1 MRERRTSERG
11 GMPDLV
17 TPGGSAARPGSPTI
31 VPTIARTTI
40 ARTSFGGFGSSGS
53 SGGFASSGDLGE
65 RMPAVDLPALA
76 HEVRT
81 PLGGILGLA
90 SMLLDTPLDSAQR
103 ATVHTIRTG
112 AEHLAA
118 ILDRFLPADE
128 WARQM
133 IGHPVPFDPVV
144 LTTTIAR
151 LLEPQATAKGIH
163 VAVIGHRNLP
173 SLCGADPVAVRQ
185 VLVNLLMNAIRVT
198 TAGSVTLRVRP
209 ERVGGALRFEVSD
222 TGPGINDAFRV
233 ALDAC
238 ANGLNTSGIGLA
250 LSNSL
255 VTSAGGEL
263 GAFDNPAGGG
273 ATVWFTVPYFEVT
286 HPPAADPPPRN
297 LARVLVAEDDDLNA
311 QVALTFLERLGYDV
325 DLVCSGS
332 EALRAWRTRTYD
344 LCLLDVNLTDL
355 DGYEVTRCIR
365 ELERDRGSR
374 VAVVGLTSGNQASDR
389 DLCAAAGMDS
399 HLAKPVDMR
408 GLVEVLGRFAPPR
421 RAG

>member
-1 MRERRTSERG
+1 
-11 GMPDLV
+11 
-17 TPGGSAARPGSPTI
+17 
-31 VPTIARTTI
+31 
-40 ARTSFGGFGSSGS
+40 
-53 SGGFASSGDLGE
+53 
-65 RMPAVDLPALA
+65 
-76 HEVRT
+76 
-81 PLGGILGLA
+81 
-90 SMLLDTPLDSAQR
+90 
-103 ATVHTIRTG
+103 
-112 AEHLAA
+112 
-118 ILDRFLPADE
+118 
-128 WARQM
+128 M